1 MKVSTRNRKKV
12 SPPMHQ
18 VNFSRTPLLRIFTGW
33 RCRKTLVITASAR
46 LRLLLGIPWRKI
58 DRQIWVSVM

>member
-12 SPPMHQ
+12 RPPMHQ
-18 VNFSRTPLLRIFTGW
+18 VNLSRMPLLRIFTGW
-33 RCRKTLVITASAR
+33 RCRNTLVITASAR
-46 LRLLLGIPWRKI
+46 LRFVLGAPWRKM